1 MNARCLSRNQRMM
14 YGQIDVRQ
22 RLAVRENV
30 RSAVLQEVLEVRRRQ
45 EHRENLRPDGG
56 VQ

>member
-1 MNARCLSRNQRMM
+1 MM

-22 RLAVRENV
+22 RLAVREKV